1 MEVTFM
7 GLIGPSGVLPNWHNE
22 LAMERN
28 RRKDFSLTAFY
39 DIFHHRLIS
48 LFYLAWKKYRFPVNY
63 LPGAGDRLS
72 GHLLSLTGLGTAG
85 LTKKIGLSEESLIFY
100 SGLLS
105 RPIPSAV
112 AIEAAVEYF
121 SGADVEVEQ
130 FIERMLPLDL
140 EDQTQLGETNGQIGI
155 DAICGS
161 WARESQTK
169 FRINLGPMSYDD
181 FICFMPTG
189 DMLCSIF
196 SLVKYMVG
204 IEYEFEIR
212 LFLKQEEV
220 PLCALGMETPACP
233 QLGWSTWIKTPGVI
247 QGEDPYVTFDEQI
260 RS

>member
-1 MEVTFM
+1 
-7 GLIGPSGVLPNWHNE
+7 
-22 LAMERN
+22 
-28 RRKDFSLTAFY
+28 
-39 DIFHHRLIS
+39 
-48 LFYLAWKKYRFPVNY
+48 
-63 LPGAGDRLS
+63 
-72 GHLLSLTGLGTAG
+72 
-85 LTKKIGLSEESLIFY
+85 
-100 SGLLS
+100 
-105 RPIPSAV
+105 
-112 AIEAAVEYF
+112 VEYF
-121 SGADVEVEQ
+121 SNANVEVEQ

-181 FICFMPTG
+181 FIRFMPTG
-189 DMLCSIF
+189 DRLCSIF

-247 QGEDPYVTFDEQI
+247 QGEDPYVTFQEDKEPILCQHQI
-260 RS
+260 